1 MGSSEIFNIQVQ
13 NSGKVEIVS
22 IYRYRIVERQKLY
35 LLIESVEVSLKDGP
49 VQLQNEE
56 EEGKA
61 IGLTGHEQE
70 NVHKK
75 RE

>member
-1 MGSSEIFNIQVQ
+1 M
-13 NSGKVEIVS
+13 
-22 IYRYRIVERQKLY
+22 ERQKLY

-49 VQLQNEE
+49 VQLQKEE